1 MARYLTSE
9 ASGNFP
15 ICVSNRDK
23 CGAEVANWLTAH
35 QRQPW
40 AKFCLAIIKGYIAR
54 HGLCLGKTSDLAP
67 NPLHSSLHFA
77 VFLHEKND
85 SKRSS

>member
-1 MARYLTSE
+1 MAHYLTSE

-35 QRQPW
+35 QRQPQE
-40 AKFCLAIIKGYIAR
+40 KFCLAIY
-54 HGLCLGKTSDLAP
+54 
-67 NPLHSSLHFA
+67 
-77 VFLHEKND
+77 
-85 SKRSS
+85 